1 VRRGRSQAR
10 LTASGPVRRLR
21 GVTPPTFRELVPSYL
36 DLRWQLD
43 PVAATQ
49 AGVAGHDARLGV
61 FAKPQVKVAL
71 AALKAMS
78 AAFEYGETVS
88 LEEEIEQTAVLND
101 LRLTI
106 ARLEREKPHELN
118 PEFHLSHLFDGLF
131 SLLRRTDRT
140 VEERGRAL
148 AGRLLDTPR
157 FLRDARA
164 TLGRPA
170 LVFTETAQ
178 AVAAGGQTLFGEAIP
193 EFAARLSPIA
203 RQAVLEALQ
212 AARPEMEEFVAFLG
226 GELAD
231 RSDADFAIGRERF
244 DFRLH
249 FGHALRETAPQVLR
263 YGEALIKETECDLER
278 RAEAL
283 APGVPWRAL
292 VERLRQRHP
301 GRGDL
306 VAAYAGA
313 MERSRRFVAERGLAS
328 IPDGPLDVVATPSF
342 MQPLIPFAA
351 YDPPGAFSEQRTG
364 WFYVSVP
371 DEAQLREHSVHELA
385 LTALHE
391 GFPGHHLQHLV
402 AQAQPSPVRRVV
414 WTPLTV
420 EGWALY
426 CEEMMGEEGF
436 LAHPEEAFFQRLHLL
451 WRAVRV
457 VLDVRLHTMGM
468 SVAEAVRYMME
479 TLDLARD
486 SAEAEVRRYCANPGN
501 PLCYA
506 VGRRELLRLRDD
518 WRARA
523 GAGYSLRRFHDE
535 VLAYGGLP
543 ISLMR
548 WGMGLKDDGEVM
560 G

>member
-1 VRRGRSQAR
+1 MA
-10 LTASGPVRRLR
+10 
-21 GVTPPTFRELVPSYL
+21 PPTYRNLVASYL

-49 AGVAGHDARLGV
+49 AGVAAHDARLGD

-71 AALKAMS
+71 AALKAMA
-78 AAFEYGETVS
+78 AAFEEAGTAS
-88 LEEEIEQTAVLND
+88 LDEEVEQTAVLND
-101 LRLTI
+101 LRVTI
-106 ARLEREKPHELN
+106 ARFEKEKPHELN

-131 SLLRRTDRT
+131 SLLLRDDRPA
-140 VEERGRAL
+140 EERGRAL
-148 AGRLLDTPR
+148 AGRLAETPR

-170 LVFTETAQ
+170 RVFTETALD
-178 AVAAGGQTLFGEAIP
+178 VAAGGGALFGEAIP
-193 EFAARLSPIA
+193 AFAARLSPPT
-203 RQAVLEALQ
+203 RQAIREAVE
-212 AARPEMEEFVAFLG
+212 AAWPEMEAFVAYLG

-231 RSDADFAIGRERF
+231 RSDADFAIGRAQF

-249 FGHALRETAPQVLR
+249 YGHALRESAPALLR
-263 YGEALIKETECDLER
+263 YGEALIRETECDLAA

-283 APGVPWRAL
+283 APGVPWREL

-301 GRGDL
+301 GRGEL
-306 VAAYAGA
+306 VGAYAGA
-313 MERSRRFVAERGLAS
+313 MERSRRFVAERGLAT
-328 IPDGPLDVVATPSF
+328 IPDGSLEVVATPSF

-351 YDPPGAFSEQRTG
+351 YDPPGAFAAERTG

-371 DEAQLREHSVHELA
+371 EEARLREHSAYELA

-391 GFPGHHLQHLV
+391 GYPGHHLQHLV
-402 AQAQPSPVRRVV
+402 AQAQPSPVKRVV

-436 LAHPEEAFFQRLHLL
+436 FAGPEEAFFQRLHLL

-457 VLDVRLHTMGM
+457 VLDVRLHTAGM
-468 SVAEAVRYMME
+468 SVEDAVRFMMDK
-479 TLDLARD
+479 LDLARE
-486 SAEAEVRRYCANPGN
+486 SALAEVRRYCVNPGN

-518 WRARA
+518 WRERA
-523 GAGYSLRRFHDE
+523 GAGWSLRRFHDE
-535 VLAYGGLP
+535 VLSYGGLP
-543 ISLMR
+543 VSLMR
-548 WGMGLKDDGEVM
+548 WGMGLNDGEK
-560 G
+560 

>member
-1 VRRGRSQAR
+1 ME
-10 LTASGPVRRLR
+10 
-21 GVTPPTFRELVPSYL
+21 PPNHRELVRSYL

-49 AGVAGHDARLGV
+49 AGMIGHDARLG
-61 FAKPQVKVAL
+61 AYSRPEIKVAL
-71 AALKAMS
+71 AALKAMA
-78 AAFEYGETVS
+78 AAFEYGETAS
-88 LEEEIEQTAVLND
+88 LDEEIEQTAVLND
-101 LRLTI
+101 LRVTI
-106 ARLEREKPHELN
+106 GRFEQEQPHELN
-118 PEFHLSHLFDGLF
+118 PEFHLSHLFDALF
-131 SLLRRTDRT
+131 SLLLRADRP

-148 AGRLLDTPR
+148 AGRLHDTPR

-164 TLGRPA
+164 TLTRPA
-170 LVFTETAQ
+170 QIFTETAL
-178 AVAAGGQTLFGEAIP
+178 AVAAGGRELFSEAIP
-193 EFAARLSPIA
+193 EFAARLSPVA
-203 RQAVLEALQ
+203 RLAVREALE
-212 AARPEMEEFVAFLG
+212 AARPELEEFVAFLG

-231 RSDADFAIGRERF
+231 RSDADFAIGREQF

-249 FGHALRETAPQVLR
+249 FGHALRETAPELLR
-263 YGEALIKETECDLER
+263 YGEALITETERELER
-278 RAEAL
+278 RAEVL

-292 VERLRQRHP
+292 VERLRQHHP

-313 MERSRRFVAERGLAS
+313 MERARRFVAERGLAS
-328 IPDGPLDVVATPSF
+328 IPAGSLDVVATPSF

-371 DEAQLREHSVHELA
+371 HEAQLREHSAHELA

-391 GFPGHHLQHLV
+391 GYPGHHLQHLV
-402 AQAQPSPVRRVV
+402 AQAQSSPVRRVV

-436 LAHPEEAFFQRLHLL
+436 FASPEEAFFQRLHLL

-457 VLDVRLHTMGM
+457 VLDVRLHTTGMG
-468 SVAEAVRYMME
+468 VDEAVRYMMA
-479 TLDLARD
+479 TLDLTRE
-486 SAEAEVRRYCANPGN
+486 SAEAEVRRYCGNPGN
-501 PLCYA
+501 SLCYA
-506 VGRRELLRLRDD
+506 VGRRELLRLRED

-523 GAGYSLRRFHDE
+523 GTSYSLRRFHDE
-535 VLAYGGLP
+535 VLSYGGLP
-543 ISLMR
+543 VSLMR
-548 WGMGLKDDGEVM
+548 WGMGLNETNGEEM
-560 G
+560 K